1 MRPLKGPS
9 RSGSTVPI
17 VLHAASNPLD
27 PAAVRAFDPDGFVE
41 VVHDEATVVA
51 ALDPDTPAL
60 NGQLALILK
69 PAYGVSGLAW
79 RIRGWRFDP
88 SPLNLWEDY
97 RLDDERHVRER
108 VIANRRA
115 SLTHNKEE
123 LDRKLR
129 WVKRAEKSLYVGFF
143 YVAIVLLFQVARG

>member
-1 MRPLKGPS
+1 
-9 RSGSTVPI
+9 VFAI
-17 VLHAASNPLD
+17 AAI
-27 PAAVRAFDPDGFVE
+27 F
-41 VVHDEATVVA
+41 
-51 ALDPDTPAL
+51 
-60 NGQLALILK
+60 
-69 PAYGVSGLAW
+69 SGLAW